1 MATRAVYEFYG
12 KNDQRILSVYIHWDG
27 YPDGAAMYFKKA
39 LDQTPDY
46 LETSDEFEREICG
59 NKFMTNFIRD
69 NKSSEITSG
78 SEIHSDL
85 EYIYKINIFS
95 KQITTVKLNWDKVE
109 ASDKFRYEV
118 EDQSEFWDIDEMCS
132 ISDFLEKHNELI
144 KIYESRKAKED
155 EANLQRNTK
164 HS

>member
-1 MATRAVYEFYG
+1 MATRAVYEFY
-12 KNDQRILSVYIHWDG
+12 NNNEVRILSVYVHWDG

-39 LDQTPDY
+39 LDDTPYY
-46 LETSDEFEREICG
+46 LEASDEFGYEVYG

-95 KQITTVKLNWDKVE
+95 KQITTVKLNWDKV
-109 ASDKFRYEV
+109 
-118 EDQSEFWDIDEMCS
+118 
-132 ISDFLEKHNELI
+132 
-144 KIYESRKAKED
+144 
-155 EANLQRNTK
+155 
-164 HS
+164 